1 MEELE
6 VKYMFKKNNK
16 IKNLLNYEK
25 YNKNSQRGKKKR
37 GKDIWKNTIK

>member
-37 GKDIWKNTIK
+37 GKDIWKNITK